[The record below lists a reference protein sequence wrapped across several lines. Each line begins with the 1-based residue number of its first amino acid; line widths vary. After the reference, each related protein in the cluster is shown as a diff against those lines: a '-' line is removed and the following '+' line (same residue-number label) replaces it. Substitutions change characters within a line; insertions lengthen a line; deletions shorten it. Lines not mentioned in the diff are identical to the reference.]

1 MRLRASLRR
10 ATVLPARRHRIDL
23 LMRTLIYARFSS
35 ALQNRRSI
43 DDQVSACRT
52 RCEAEGWTVVDIFT
66 DYAIG
71 GGAGVSEDQRPGM
84 AAMLNRLDAG
94 DIDQVIADTTSRIA
108 RGVGD
113 SDHIRKCIIHAG
125 ARLYTLADGQ
135 VDNLVG
141 GIKGVI
147 DEHMRVELAHNIRRA
162 QKGRAAEGLSPAGI
176 AYGYRKVL
184 KFDDRGEQMK
194 GLREPDPDTAE
205 VVVRIFTEHAAG
217 KSIRDIVN
225 GLNADRIRPPG
236 GKFWRSNTVAGS
248 SKRGDGILRNR
259 LYRGELVVG
268 RTQKTIDPRTR
279 KVRIKP
285 KPESEWQVTPVPHLR
300 IIDDALWAAS
310 DAARQTYSGRTLQQT
325 VRPKRLLSGL
335 VKCGCCGDNYIVV
348 RPERWGCSAHREGGS
363 AVCLNE
369 RTIRTS
375 DLERRV
381 LGGLSEQLLDPDL
394 VSAFVK
400 KYHAERVQQSRA
412 EAQRDAGL
420 RRKLTDAEGRVSRLV
435 EAIAT
440 GGGEFAE
447 LRVALSDAT
456 RDRDALRQALADA
469 DAGPVVA
476 LHPQLAD
483 EYRRL
488 VRDLAEALADPAARV
503 EAGPSLRAMIDA
515 IVITPRDARQGVDIE
530 LTGHLAAMLELA
542 TGKSPKMRQ
551 SGGMIQL
558 ERVAGNPPLKL

>member
-1 MRLRASLRR
+1 
-10 ATVLPARRHRIDL
+10 
-23 LMRTLIYARFSS
+23 MRTLIYARFSS

-43 DDQVSACRT
+43 DDQVTACRT

-84 AAMLNRLDAG
+84 AALLARLDAG

-113 SDHIRKCIIHAG
+113 SDHIRKCITHAG
-125 ARLYTLADGQ
+125 ARLFTLADGQ

-162 QKGRAAEGLSPAGI
+162 QKGRAAQGLSPAGI

-184 KFDDRGEQMK
+184 KFDDRGEQIK
-194 GLREPDPDTAE
+194 GLREPNPETAA

-225 GLNADRIRPPG
+225 GLNAEGIPPPS
-236 GKFWRSNTVAGS
+236 GKFWRSNTVSGS
-248 SKRGDGILRNR
+248 AKRGDGILRNR

-285 KPESEWQVTPVPHLR
+285 KPASEWQVTPVPHLR
-300 IIDDALWAAS
+300 IIDDELWAAS
-310 DAARQTYSGRTLQQT
+310 DAARLVYDMKPLQQT

-335 VKCGCCGDNYIVV
+335 VKCGCCGSNYIVV
-348 RPERWGCSAHREGGS
+348 RPERWGCSSHRDSGS
-363 AVCLNE
+363 AACANE
-369 RTIRTS
+369 RTIATA

-381 LGGLSEQLLDPDL
+381 LGGLSDRLLDPDL

-400 KYHAERVQQSRA
+400 KYHAERAQRSRE
-412 EAQRDAGL
+412 EAKRDAGL
-420 RRKLTDAEGRVSRLV
+420 RRKLSDAEGRIARLV
-435 EAIAT
+435 EAVAT
-440 GGGEFAE
+440 GGGEFTE
-447 LRVALSDAT
+447 LRSALADAT
-456 RDRDALRQALADA
+456 RDRDSLRQVLADA
-469 DAGPVVA
+469 DAAPVVA

-488 VRDLAEALADPAARV
+488 VRNLADALSDPADRS
-503 EAGPSLRAMIDA
+503 EAAPSLRAMIDS
-515 IVITPRDARQGVDIE
+515 IVVLPKDERQGVDIE

-542 TGKSPKMRQ
+542 TGKAPKSRN
-551 SGGMIQL
+551 SSGMIQL
-558 ERVAGNPPLKL
+558 ERVAGIEPA